1 VCKCGFVLGTWG
13 LGGGV
18 GRSPIQT
25 DAACCPDSCCPTTR
39 ELLVGSRT
47 PVGGH
52 APINRGRL
60 RGCLVW
66 LRGRWGRASPQPSPI
81 GCLTAHGYE
90 TRPRMRRGASFHTR
104 RGWAFALDKIASTMI
119 EASPIESV
127 GPFHRT
133 KEKRPSALTT
143 LRVAVVPVL
152 GGARVPRLSLA
163 DQPGSSLAL
172 TGAGDLGGSSWLVAG
187 MKRPV

>member
-1 VCKCGFVLGTWG
+1 MWICTRDLGAGWGCGAQPHPNGCSLLPRFLLPDNAGALGRVSYT
-13 LGGGV
+13 
-18 GRSPIQT
+18 S
-25 DAACCPDSCCPTTR
+25 
-39 ELLVGSRT
+39 
-47 PVGGH
+47 
-52 APINRGRL
+52 
-60 RGCLVW
+60 
-66 LRGRWGRASPQPSPI
+66 GRARADQSGTAEGVPGVASGSLGEGIPSAVPDR
-81 GCLTAHGYE
+81 LPDRPLVYE